1 MIISASRRTDIPA
14 LYGKWFIKRVK
25 EGFVLVANPFN
36 PSQITQVSLKAE
48 DVDAFVFWTKNGMP
62 FFDYLKEIKEYSYYF
77 HWTITPYDRTIEKN
91 VPQKNIIIDS
101 FKRLSDIISPDKVI
115 WRYDPVFFTQKY
127 DYSKHLFYFEKIS
140 KLLSTYTKTCIYSF
154 LTPYKKCE
162 KNMSSIKFRLP
173 EDPEIESLSK
183 YFSEIASSY
192 NISLSSCAIKTD
204 LTKYGIKRGSC
215 IDKDLISKISG
226 KEINAPR
233 DKNQREFCNC
243 AKSID
248 IGSYNTC
255 INGCIYCYANSN
267 LFIAEKNYKRHNPDC
282 EILNEIKKTKI

>member
-1 MIISASRRTDIPA
+1 
-14 LYGKWFIKRVK
+14 
-25 EGFVLVANPFN
+25 
-36 PSQITQVSLKAE
+36 
-48 DVDAFVFWTKNGMP
+48 
-62 FFDYLKEIKEYSYYF
+62 
-77 HWTITPYDRTIEKN
+77 
-91 VPQKNIIIDS
+91 
-101 FKRLSDIISPDKVI
+101 
-115 WRYDPVFFTQKY
+115 
-127 DYSKHLFYFEKIS
+127 
-140 KLLSTYTKTCIYSF
+140 
-154 LTPYKKCE
+154 
-162 KNMSSIKFRLP
+162 MSSIKFRLP

-183 YFSEIASSY
+183 YFSEITSSY

-267 LFIAEKNYKRHNPDC
+267 YNIAQKNYKDHNINS
-282 EILNEIKKTKI
+282 EILKNLRG